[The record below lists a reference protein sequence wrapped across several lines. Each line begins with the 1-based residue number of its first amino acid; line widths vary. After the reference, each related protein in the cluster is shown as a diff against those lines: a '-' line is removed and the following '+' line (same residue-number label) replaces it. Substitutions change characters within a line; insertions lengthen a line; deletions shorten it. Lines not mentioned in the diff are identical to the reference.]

1 MRIFFAGQWHYRD
14 AQIEV
19 RHPYDGLV
27 VDTVP
32 QASAID
38 VEAAITGAVQGAKAM
53 RKLPGYERFLI
64 LRKAADALLARQ
76 NELGKLI
83 SLEEG
88 KTLAESIFEVTRAA
102 ETIELSAEEAKRL
115 GGEVL

>member
-1 MRIFFAGQWHYRD
+1 MRIFFAGQWHDRE

-32 QASAID
+32 QASAAD
-38 VEAAITGAVQGAKAM
+38 VEAAIASAVEGAAVM
-53 RKLPGYERFLI
+53 RKLPGYERFQI
-64 LRKAADALLARQ
+64 LRKSADALIARQ
-76 NELGKLI
+76 QELGKLI

-88 KTLAESIFEVTRAA
+88 KTLAEGVFEVTRAA
-102 ETIELSAEEAKRL
+102 ETLELSAEEAK
-115 GGEVL
+115 